1 MYNSIEH
8 EFKKISYYRKAKKFV
23 TIVACIVIILY
34 LFISSLV
41 NNIFFQILITVGI
54 YLSILIAF
62 YVFICIVARKQ
73 KNIKLNKWY
82 KVSSNIALYKKFVH
96 DEDIINLGSIYEMH
110 KIDSINKLSEV
121 LRHYQTLTTRNI
133 KKSGGLITFL
143 SLIISLIALFST
155 DIINNN
161 IENVIYV
168 ITVLLLVLLLYW
180 SISVIT
186 NYMNLMFGKDE
197 LYKRIENIT
206 SEIYMEKLIG

>member
-1 MYNSIEH
+1 MYNSIEQ

-41 NNIFFQILITVGI
+41 NNIFFQILITLGI
-54 YLSILIAF
+54 YLLILIAF
-62 YVFICIVARKQ
+62 YVFICIVIRKQ

-82 KVSSNIALYKKFVH
+82 KVKGNIDLYKKFVH

-110 KIDSINKLSEV
+110 KIDSLNKLSEV

-168 ITVLLLVLLLYW
+168 IIVLFLALLLYW
-180 SISVIT
+180 STSVII
-186 NYMNLMFGKDE
+186 NYMSLMFGKDE

-206 SEIYMEKLIG
+206 SEIYMEKLVG